1 LAFRSTIRELVDSRQ
16 NSFPTCDAVPDN
28 SRNCV

>member
-16 NSFPTCDAVPDN
+16 NSFPTCDCRAG
-28 SRNCV
+28 